1 MMRVSAEDAVVVTPM
16 AKVLPAVQTLKQI
29 LGCHILGV
37 EIYSPL
43 QFPEINENDT
53 RDTVTAKLK
62 KAGFGIIEKNGICN
76 VIDAAERSTGKV
88 DYPFGKK
95 VTVLPG
101 NYQIEDIFELIEKQT
116 DFKMLALLIGKS
128 SPKAYDPIRDTA
140 YTVRDVLNLIAGKM
154 RGTWV
159 AGRDSF
165 GIYRYIKGGRWVEG
179 PPPIKEDDTASIN
192 F

>member
-1 MMRVSAEDAVVVTPM
+1 MVIVKYRLIYNQKCRTRSRCEV
-16 AKVLPAVQTLKQI
+16 
-29 LGCHILGV
+29 
-37 EIYSPL
+37 YSPL

-62 KAGFGIIEKNGICN
+62 KAGFDIIEKNGICN
-76 VIDAAERSTGKV
+76 VIDAAERPTGKV
-88 DYPFGKK
+88 DYPFRKK
-95 VTVLPG
+95 VTILPG
-101 NYQIEDIFELIEKQT
+101 SYQVQEIFELIAKQT
-116 DFKMLALLIGKS
+116 DFKMLALLIGKL
-128 SPKAYDPIRDTA
+128 SPMAYDPAWDTD

-159 AGRDSF
+159 AKRDSF

-179 PPPIKEDDTASIN
+179 PPPMEEGDTASIN